1 MMKWEKLK
9 IHKFRRLPVALLIGV
24 MIIGIFPVSAA
35 TGKNHEISVTMQVD
49 VQKAFINDLQYILDQ
64 PPIISGNRALVPLRF
79 FSEALGAKVRWESQN
94 RSIEF
99 ENDVKQ
105 VRLFVNKR
113 TAYIQNKPYQMDVAP
128 IIVNGRT
135 LVPVRFV
142 CEVLGYD
149 VHWNESDQT
158 VMITS
163 GSRESGSLVAVETD
177 RLETAS
183 PGSASV
189 ETASPASSTSRDH
202 LSIELEVIRL
212 VNIEREKA
220 GLAHLS
226 SRDSLMDTARVKSQ
240 DMVDNDY
247 FSHTSPVYGGM
258 SELLNHHQ
266 VSYRFAGENIAM
278 GQKTPEAVMKAWM
291 DSQGHRNNILNPN
304 YRRIGVGAVAGG
316 QYGGYTWTQ
325 LFSD

>member
-1 MMKWEKLK
+1 MKWKKLK
-9 IHKFRRLPVALLIGV
+9 IHKNVLLPVALLVGV
-24 MIIGIFPVSAA
+24 MIIGILPASAA
-35 TGKNHEISVTMQVD
+35 PANGHEVSVTMQID
-49 VQKAFINDLQYILDQ
+49 EQKAFVNDLQYILDQ
-64 PPIISGNRALVPLRF
+64 PPIISNNRALVPLRF
-79 FSEALGAKVRWESQN
+79 FSEALGAKVQWESQN

-99 ENDVKQ
+99 KSDLKQ
-105 VRLFVNKR
+105 VMLFVDKR
-113 TAYIQNKPYQMDVAP
+113 TAYIQNRPYQMDVAP

-149 VHWNESDQT
+149 VYWNEADQT
-158 VMITS
+158 VAIVS
-163 GSRESGSLVAVETD
+163 GSRETGSLVAVETD
-177 RLETAS
+177 RMETAS
-183 PGSASV
+183 SGSASA
-189 ETASPASSTSRDH
+189 ETASPAPSTVQDH

-220 GLAHLS
+220 GLSPLS
-226 SRDSLMDTARVKSQ
+226 RRDSLMDTAKVKSQ
-240 DMVDNDY
+240 DMVDNNY
-247 FSHTSPVYGGM
+247 FSHTSPVYGTM
-258 SELLNHHQ
+258 SELLNYHQ

-278 GQKTPEAVMKAWM
+278 GQRTPEAVMKAWM

-304 YRRIGVGAVAGG
+304 YSRIGVGAVEGG